1 MQWDP
6 PWLAASQQGPGGTA
20 AAVPPTGL
28 RPATDLRSATWFLE
42 AVDLSGTVRLWVPCA
57 GP

>member
-1 MQWDP
+1 MGP
-6 PWLAASQQGPGGTA
+6 PLASCEPTSPGGTA

-28 RPATDLRSATWFLE
+28 RPATDLRSTTWFLE